1 MGSGRFVSGFVLL
14 LLTLFPVA
22 CSSRQP
28 AKETQPVPSSAQ
40 QDKASA
46 QSPPQPPAAQADKK
60 RHDDSNITYAKN
72 PERFA
77 KVPAYEPP
85 FNITDPQTAQEHF
98 NVAVN
103 HDHHNELDKAIA
115 EYQKALELQPDWA
128 VAHDR
133 MALDYQKQGRMDD
146 AIAEWEQATR
156 YNPQFYS
163 AYDLLAGAYERQ
175 GKIKKAIEAYSA
187 LLRYP
192 PAQMSA
198 HYQLGLWYVQIGNR
212 QQAQSHLESYR
223 DLALKTTEEPKSDR
237 FQKALRE
244 LQKLKQ
250 QG

>member
-1 MGSGRFVSGFVLL
+1 MRSGRFVFGCVLVP
-14 LLTLFPVA
+14 LTLFSIA
-22 CSSRQP
+22 CSSRQTT
-28 AKETQPVPSSAQ
+28 KETQAVSSPAQ
-40 QDKASA
+40 QDKASS
-46 QSPPQPPAAQADKK
+46 QSPPQPPAQADKK
-60 RHDDSNITYAKN
+60 QQDDSNITYAKN

-85 FNITDPQTAQEHF
+85 FNITDPKTSQEHF

-103 HDHHNELDKAIA
+103 HDHHSELDQAIA

-133 MALDYQKQGRMDD
+133 LALDYQKQGRMDD

-192 PAQMSA
+192 PAQMPA
-198 HYQLGLWYVQIGNR
+198 HYQLGLWYAQIGDR
-212 QQAQSHLESYR
+212 QQAKSHLDSYR
-223 DLALKTTEEPKSDR
+223 DLALKTREEPKSDR

>member
-1 MGSGRFVSGFVLL
+1 MRLGRFVLGYGLVLP
-14 LLTLFPVA
+14 TLFSIA
-22 CSSRQP
+22 CSSRQS
-28 AKETQPVPSSAQ
+28 AKEQQPVSSSSQ
-40 QDKASA
+40 QDKAS
-46 QSPPQPPAAQADKK
+46 SPSPSQPAAQADKK
-60 RHDDSNITYAKN
+60 RQDESNISYAKN

-85 FNITDPQTAQEHF
+85 FNIADPKTAQEHF

-103 HDHHNELDKAIA
+103 YDHHNELDKAIA
-115 EYQKALELQPDWA
+115 EYQKALETQPNWA

-133 MALDYQKQGRMDD
+133 LALDYQKQGRTDD
-146 AIAEWEQATR
+146 AISEWEQATR

-187 LLRYP
+187 LLKYP
-192 PAQMSA
+192 PAQMPA
-198 HYQLGLWYVQIGNR
+198 HYQLGLWYAQIGDR

-223 DLALKTTEEPKSDR
+223 DLALKTREEPKSDR

-244 LQKLKQ
+244 LLKLKQ

>member
-1 MGSGRFVSGFVLL
+1 MRSGRFVFGCVLVP
-14 LLTLFPVA
+14 LTLFSIA
-22 CSSRQP
+22 CSSRQTT
-28 AKETQPVPSSAQ
+28 KETQAVASPAQ
-40 QDKASA
+40 QDKASS
-46 QSPPQPPAAQADKK
+46 QSPPQPPAQADKK
-60 RHDDSNITYAKN
+60 QQDDSNITYAKN

-85 FNITDPQTAQEHF
+85 FNITDPKTSQEHF

-103 HDHHNELDKAIA
+103 HDHHSELDQAIA

-133 MALDYQKQGRMDD
+133 LALDYQKQGRMDD

-192 PAQMSA
+192 PAQMPA
-198 HYQLGLWYVQIGNR
+198 HYQLGLWYAQIGDR
-212 QQAQSHLESYR
+212 QQAKSHLESYR
-223 DLALKTTEEPKSDR
+223 NLALKTSEEPKSDR

>member
-1 MGSGRFVSGFVLL
+1 MRSGRFVFGCILV
-14 LLTLFPVA
+14 LLTLFSIA
-22 CSSRQP
+22 CSSGQS
-28 AKETQPVPSSAQ
+28 AKETQPVSSSPQ
-40 QDKASA
+40 PDKAS
-46 QSPPQPPAAQADKK
+46 SPSPSQPPAQADKK
-60 RHDDSNITYAKN
+60 RRDESNISYATA

-77 KVPAYEPP
+77 KVPPYEPP
-85 FNITDPQTAQEHF
+85 FNITDPKTAQEHF

-133 MALDYQKQGRMDD
+133 LALDYQKQGRTDD

-163 AYDLLAGAYERQ
+163 AFDLLAGAYERQ

-187 LLRYP
+187 LLKYP
-192 PAQMSA
+192 PAQMPA
-198 HYQLGLWYVQIGNR
+198 HYQLGLWYAQIGDR
-212 QQAQSHLESYR
+212 QQAQSHLEIYR
-223 DLALKTTEEPKSDR
+223 ELALKTSDEPKSDR
-237 FQKALRE
+237 YQKALRE